1 MTVHVISM
9 LCYLI
14 FRYVVVFLWKVVYI
28 YLEEKYDKYEK
39 INIKSTVSGEKR
51 RKHIRAIKKGLIV
64 KEKEKEPSEAYVAV
78 AVLVTFYL

>member
-1 MTVHVISM
+1 M

-51 RKHIRAIKKGLIV
+51 RKHIRAFIKKVLIV